1 MVYFILGAQSEL
13 SIAELNA
20 VLGDGFKI
28 TQSTDK
34 VLLADISEKNLG
46 ALQERLAGIV
56 KIGHI
61 IGALDGWDEDDAT
74 QLIASYASG
83 AMGKNKISFGISV
96 YNAGDVSLTRALEKD
111 LNSLGVRIKKQ
122 LRESG
127 RPVRFVSSKEPI
139 LSSAVVETNNLLP
152 SGGEYVLLAQGGGRV
167 LIGQTESVQD
177 FRSWEARDIG
187 RPARDRR
194 SGMLPPK
201 LARLM
206 INLSGVDPHGAT
218 LLDPFC
224 GSGTVLME
232 AGLLGYTKLIA
243 SDISEKA
250 TEDTQTNTTWLI
262 EKFGITPPDLSIFTS
277 PAADLPQA
285 SPLPEGGS
293 RGVGAGSIDVIVTEV
308 FLGTPRRE
316 HVDTF
321 EMKKIERDLLPMYKD
336 SFATLKSLL
345 KPGGK
350 AVVAFPAFKQK
361 DGTWYRLPINDLLSS
376 LGYTVEADY
385 LYSRSDQFIARDIF
399 VFSN

>member
-28 TQSTDK
+28 IQSTDK

-61 IGALDGWDEDDAT
+61 IGELDGWDEDDAT

-152 SGGEYVLLAQGGGRV
+152 SGGEYILFAQGGGRV

-206 INLSGVDPHGAT
+206 INLSGVDPHGAS

-232 AGLLGYTKLIA
+232 AGLLGYKKMIA

-250 TEDTQTNTTWLI
+250 TEDTQTNTTWLV
-262 EKFGITPPDLSIFTS
+262 EKFGITTPDLSIFTS
-277 PAADLPQA
+277 AAADLQTQYSDPVDA
-285 SPLPEGGS
+285 
-293 RGVGAGSIDVIVTEV
+293 IVTEV

-316 HVDTF
+316 HVDPF

-336 SFATLKSLL
+336 SFAVLKSLL

-361 DGTWYRLPINDLLSS
+361 APLRQGSGGQAYTWYRLPINDLLSN

-399 VFSN
+399 VFSH

>member
-1 MVYFILGAQSEL
+1 MITLTLYMVYFILGAQSEL

-28 TQSTDK
+28 THSTDK
-34 VLLADISEKNLG
+34 VLLADIDEKNLG
-46 ALQERLAGIV
+46 VLQERLAGIV
-56 KIGHI
+56 KTGHI
-61 IGALDGWDEDDAT
+61 IGELDGWNEEDAIE
-74 QLIASYASG
+74 LIATYASG
-83 AMGKNKISFGISV
+83 AMGKNKITFGISV
-96 YNAGDVSLTRALEKD
+96 YNAGDISLTRALEKD
-111 LNSLGVRIKKQ
+111 LNNIGVRIKKQ

-127 RPVRFVSSKEPI
+127 RPVRYVSSKEPR
-139 LSSAVVETNNLLP
+139 LSSAIVETNNLLP
-152 SGGEYVLLAQGGGRV
+152 SGGEYVLFAQGGGRV

-206 INLSGVDPHGAT
+206 INLSGVNPQGAT

-232 AGLLGYTKLIA
+232 AGLLGFEKMIA

-277 PAADLPQA
+277 AAADLQTQFNDP
-285 SPLPEGGS
+285 
-293 RGVGAGSIDVIVTEV
+293 VDVIVTEV

-316 HVDTF
+316 YVDSF

-336 SFATLKSLL
+336 SFATLKHLL

-376 LGYTVEADY
+376 LGYTVQADF
-385 LYSRSDQFIARDIF
+385 LYSRSDQFIARNIF
-399 VFSN
+399 VFSV